1 MGKPVGQWFSSFLML
16 GPFNAVPRV
25 VELKLYLSLL
35 HNCNCDM
42 AINKDKVIKSP
53 DISDVLEL
61 TL

>member
-1 MGKPVGQWFSSFLML
+1 ML

-42 AINKDKVIKSP
+42 AINKDKVNKSP